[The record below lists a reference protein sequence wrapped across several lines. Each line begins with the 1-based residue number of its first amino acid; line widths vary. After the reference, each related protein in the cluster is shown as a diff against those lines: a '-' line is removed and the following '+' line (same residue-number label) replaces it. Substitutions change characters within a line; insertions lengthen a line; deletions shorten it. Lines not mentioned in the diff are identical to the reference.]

1 MRKIT
6 EQTVNAF
13 YEGVNFKKDNMRV
26 EVTKANNIAL
36 YLHNNMIA
44 LLSGNELTINDQGR
58 KTNTTKERLNGL
70 LNKYGL
76 GKIQQKAG
84 KWLLNGE
91 EFNGA
96 KIFKL

>member
-26 EVTKANNIAL
+26 ENRHGEIFL

-44 LLSGNELTINDQGR
+44 HLQGVELFITTCGWE
-58 KTNTTKERLNGL
+58 TNTTKERLNGL
-70 LNKYGL
+70 LDKYGL
-76 GKIQQKAG
+76 GRIQQKSG
-84 KWLLNGE
+84 VWLLNGE
-91 EFNGA
+91 ELNGT

>member
-13 YEGVNFKKDNMRV
+13 YEGVNFKKDNMKV
-26 EVTKANNIAL
+26 ENRHGGVSL

-44 LLSGNELTINDQGR
+44 HLQGLELFISTCGWE
-58 KTNTTKERLNGL
+58 TNTTKERLNGL
-70 LNKYGL
+70 LDKYGL

>member
-6 EQTVNAF
+6 EESINAF
-13 YEGVNFKKDNMRV
+13 FNAKNFKKANMRV
-26 EVTKANNIAL
+26 ENRGDEIFL
-36 YLHNNMIA
+36 YLHDNMIA
-44 LLSGNELTINDQGR
+44 HLNNLELFISTCGWES
-58 KTNTTKERLNGL
+58 NTTKERLNGL
-70 LNKYGL
+70 LDKYGL

-91 EFNGA
+91 SFNGT